1 MNIMMLIILIVGGYF
16 VTKINVQ
23 FFPDFT
29 INYVIVYT
37 YWPGAAPEDVER
49 SITNRLELDIKN
61 SNNIKEMKSTSTLG
75 YSEILIEFNEGTD
88 VAAEAT
94 EIKNVVDRIVP
105 DLPEDAET
113 PIVRQIIRYEPIA
126 NLIVSGDSIRQ
137 LRIYAERFK
146 NELVA
151 RGIGKVTISG
161 LPQEEI
167 IIQVSNQ
174 VLHDL
179 GLSLNQIGQRILA
192 NSRDTSIGISGR
204 DDAARQLRIID
215 QRRSEISFEDIAIVA
230 DADGSLISLS
240 DIATI
245 EKRAK
250 PDQVELSYMGRPAV
264 EIMLQRQRTS
274 NTLDSADVMNEWLK
288 QTRPTLPPGM
298 LIQVYDDN
306 SVPLKDRIRVL
317 VNNGLAGLVLVLIV
331 LFLFLNTRLA
341 FWVAAGIPVSMLGAM
356 SLLYL
361 LGGSLNMMT
370 LFAFIMT
377 IGIIVDDAIVV
388 AEESLTNYVKNPSPL
403 EAPHLASRRMFMP
416 IVAASLTT
424 IFAFVPVLVV
434 EGVVGSILISVS
446 LVVVCVVATSLLEAF
461 FILPGHLRHSYAA
474 LERKS
479 KKLKPAIIDPYFSF
493 VRDRLYRKGITLSV
507 DHPLTVIAISLSF
520 LILTIGLIASG
531 RLNYSFFPTPEL
543 NVLWTNVA
551 FSAGTPKE
559 TVVEYLSEIEEA
571 LYETEAEFG
580 GDLIEMAMIKH
591 GKQHATRSS
600 TLRGSNYGSVLVE
613 LVSSDSRSVR
623 TTEFINAWES
633 KLENKPGLENF
644 IVITESAGPPG
655 RDIEVR
661 FVGPDRNITKMA
673 ATALIEYLKT
683 VPGVYGI
690 DDDTDFGRQQQ
701 ILTLT
706 PLGKA
711 MGLTISDISQ
721 QLRSAI
727 EGTLL
732 QSYSDQYQDIDVKLT
747 LPDDERNR
755 LSELDNMQVILPS
768 GESVPLQ
775 DVVVVRSERGFDTLY
790 RAEGEPS
797 ILVSASINPN
807 TANRARI
814 FAHLENV
821 VKPEITSTYD
831 VRWTVGS
838 RQKDQE
844 KTEASMKNGAIIA
857 LVLIYL
863 TLAWIFGSY
872 IWPIFVLTA
881 IPFGLVGAAWG
892 HLILGLPFTII
903 TVLGLI
909 GLSGIVVNNAIV
921 LVVFYKQ
928 NRDAGH
934 DFRSAMIEAGCQRL
948 RPVVLSSFTTIV
960 GLVPLLFEKSTQA
973 QFLIP
978 MVATLVFGLAFSTL
992 LVMFFVPAILVLY
1005 ERIVHYFRSSG
1016 TEVAQSQSA
1025 KQ

>member
-416 IVAASLTT
+416 IVAC
-424 IFAFVPVLVV
+424 
-434 EGVVGSILISVS
+434 LIDNNFRI
-446 LVVVCVVATSLLEAF
+446 CT
-461 FILPGHLRHSYAA
+461 G
-474 LERKS
+474 
-479 KKLKPAIIDPYFSF
+479 
-493 VRDRLYRKGITLSV
+493 
-507 DHPLTVIAISLSF
+507 
-520 LILTIGLIASG
+520 
-531 RLNYSFFPTPEL
+531 
-543 NVLWTNVA
+543 
-551 FSAGTPKE
+551 
-559 TVVEYLSEIEEA
+559 
-571 LYETEAEFG
+571 FG
-580 GDLIEMAMIKH
+580 G
-591 GKQHATRSS
+591 
-600 TLRGSNYGSVLVE
+600 
-613 LVSSDSRSVR
+613 
-623 TTEFINAWES
+623 
-633 KLENKPGLENF
+633 
-644 IVITESAGPPG
+644 
-655 RDIEVR
+655 
-661 FVGPDRNITKMA
+661 
-673 ATALIEYLKT
+673 
-683 VPGVYGI
+683 
-690 DDDTDFGRQQQ
+690 
-701 ILTLT
+701 
-706 PLGKA
+706 
-711 MGLTISDISQ
+711 
-721 QLRSAI
+721 
-727 EGTLL
+727 
-732 QSYSDQYQDIDVKLT
+732 
-747 LPDDERNR
+747 
-755 LSELDNMQVILPS
+755 
-768 GESVPLQ
+768 
-775 DVVVVRSERGFDTLY
+775 
-790 RAEGEPS
+790 
-797 ILVSASINPN
+797 
-807 TANRARI
+807 
-814 FAHLENV
+814 
-821 VKPEITSTYD
+821 
-831 VRWTVGS
+831 
-838 RQKDQE
+838 
-844 KTEASMKNGAIIA
+844 
-857 LVLIYL
+857 
-863 TLAWIFGSY
+863 
-872 IWPIFVLTA
+872 
-881 IPFGLVGAAWG
+881 
-892 HLILGLPFTII
+892 
-903 TVLGLI
+903 
-909 GLSGIVVNNAIV
+909 
-921 LVVFYKQ
+921 
-928 NRDAGH
+928 
-934 DFRSAMIEAGCQRL
+934 
-948 RPVVLSSFTTIV
+948 
-960 GLVPLLFEKSTQA
+960 
-973 QFLIP
+973 
-978 MVATLVFGLAFSTL
+978 
-992 LVMFFVPAILVLY
+992 
-1005 ERIVHYFRSSG
+1005 
-1016 TEVAQSQSA
+1016 
-1025 KQ
+1025 